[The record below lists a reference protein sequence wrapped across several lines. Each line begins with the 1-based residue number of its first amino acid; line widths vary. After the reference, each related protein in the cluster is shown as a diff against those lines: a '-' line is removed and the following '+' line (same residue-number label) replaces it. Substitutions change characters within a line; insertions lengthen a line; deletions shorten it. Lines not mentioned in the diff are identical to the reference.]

1 MSVQQ
6 GYAAVGALRMY
17 YEVHGEARAGRPPL
31 VLVHG
36 GGSTIESNFGA
47 LIPLLTET
55 RQVIGVEEQGH
66 GHTAWIDRPYTLEN
80 SADDIAA
87 VLDQLEVPCADVLGF
102 SSGAGVSLRLAMR
115 HPSRVRRLI
124 VASTF
129 SRRDGVVDGFWDG
142 MQDASLDA
150 MPEALKEADRK
161 VNPDPRH
168 LQQLFEQDSERTKAF
183 QDWSDAEL
191 QAVTSPTL
199 VVAGDQDIVKPE
211 HAVRMARAI
220 PGARLLVVPANH
232 GNYLGEVAASGGD
245 TSLLRAT
252 VPFLTRFL
260 DEDA

>member
-1 MSVQQ
+1 MSVRQ

-17 YEVHGEARAGRPPL
+17 YEVHGEARAGRAPL

-66 GHTAWIDRPYTLEN
+66 GHTAWIGRPYTLEN

-87 VLDQLEVPCADVLGF
+87 VLDRLEVPCADVLGF

-129 SRRDGVVDGFWDG
+129 YRRDGVVDGFWDG

-150 MPEALKEADRK
+150 MAEALKEADRK

-168 LQQLFEQDSERTKAF
+168 LEQLFEQDSERTKAF
-183 QDWSDAEL
+183 KDWSDAEL

-211 HAVRMARAI
+211 HAVRLARAI

>member
-17 YEVHGEARAGRPPL
+17 YEVHGETRAGRAPL

-47 LIPLLTET
+47 LIPLLTVT

-66 GHTAWIDRPYTLEN
+66 GHTA

-87 VLDQLEVPCADVLGF
+87 VLDRLEVPSADVLGF

-129 SRRDGVVDGFWDG
+129 YRRDGVVDGFWDG

-168 LQQLFEQDSERTKAF
+168 LEQLFEQDRERTKAF

-232 GNYLGEVAASGGD
+232 GNYLGEVAASAGD

>member
-17 YEVHGEARAGRPPL
+17 YEVHGPARAETAPL
-31 VLVHG
+31 VVVHG
-36 GGSTIESNFGA
+36 GGSTIETNFGA
-47 LIPLLTET
+47 LIPLLTDT

-66 GHTAWIDRPYTLEN
+66 GHTGWIDRPYTPEN

-87 VLDQLEVPCADVLGF
+87 VLQQLKVARADVLGF
-102 SSGAGVSLRLAMR
+102 SSGAGVGLRLAMR

-129 SRRDGVVDGFWDG
+129 YRRDGLVDGFWDD
-142 MQDASLDA
+142 MEHASLDA
-150 MPEALKEADRK
+150 MPEAYKQADRK
-161 VNPDPRH
+161 INPDPGH
-168 LQQLFEQDSERTKAF
+168 LEQLFKQDSERTTSF
-183 QDWSDAEL
+183 QDWSDTEL
-191 QAVTSPTL
+191 QAVKAPTL
-199 VVAGDQDIVKPE
+199 VVIGDQDIVKPE
-211 HAVRMARAI
+211 HAAQMARTI
-220 PGARLLVVPANH
+220 PGGRLMVVPGNH

-260 DEDA
+260 DTDL